1 MNIHNTSLP
10 IKVAA
15 ILALVVY
22 ILYAPL
28 EFLHHIATI
37 AHVIYEFI
45 ASIIE
50 HFLDKAL
57 GLSKFHSQL
66 IVFYSSLALGIVIA
80 FRCIQHLPNYA
91 WRCFFAIEV
100 TLLQFWAQSNIFSK
114 VKWLAVQ
121 TSIILGLIIIT
132 LS

>member
-1 MNIHNTSLP
+1 MNINNTRLP
-10 IKVAA
+10 IKVAT

-28 EFLHHIATI
+28 DFLHHIATI

-66 IVFYSSLALGIVIA
+66 IVFYSSLAIGIFIA
-80 FRCIQHLPNYA
+80 YRCWQYLSRNA
-91 WRCFFAIEV
+91 WRWFFAIQISLMQSWEQRN
-100 TLLQFWAQSNIFSK
+100 LLSK
-114 VKWLAVQ
+114 IKWLAIQ
-121 TSIILGLIIIT
+121 TGVVLGLIIIT